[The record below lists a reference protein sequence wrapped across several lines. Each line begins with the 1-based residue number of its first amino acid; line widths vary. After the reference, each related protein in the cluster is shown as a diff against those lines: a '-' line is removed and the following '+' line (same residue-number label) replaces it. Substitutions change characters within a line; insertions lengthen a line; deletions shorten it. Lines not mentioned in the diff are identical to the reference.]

1 MNVYQSHY
9 RVLSLSIIY
18 QRRHPAAKPGR
29 KLMKPVMMPP
39 LATSR
44 MQGKSRPGNEK
55 SVPNLLKTGPG
66 RRFSAVKRRVEHI
79 DSASV
84 AFAKA
89 TGNTVAA
96 PIEPANYDGESLTA
110 RVNMTKT
117 WGRVIRQRERT
128 YQKHEELPEEVEQA
142 MLKLEANISQH
153 HSSVLSEFRIMDK
166 DGSGSLTIEA
176 NNPYADHSFSSR
188 D

>member
-1 MNVYQSHY
+1 MSIEAVCQ
-9 RVLSLSIIY
+9 LSINADA
-18 QRRHPAAKPGR
+18 QQQAQMS
-29 KLMKPVMMPP
+29 KLMMPP

-44 MQGKSRPGNEK
+44 MQGKSRRGNEK
-55 SVPNLLKTGPG
+55 SLPNLLKTGPG